1 MHADARRRIDL
12 DDCATVL
19 QHGGGDVLGG
29 DVNTGDVQ
37 SDDIGCINGYICILG
52 VDMIGNIH
60 RGASGTEVV
69 ILPKIDDLTFF
80 GHRIHGKPILF

>member
-1 MHADARRRIDL
+1 MIP
-12 DDCATVL
+12 
-19 QHGGGDVLGG
+19 G
-29 DVNTGDVQ
+29 NTTMPPPV
-37 SDDIGCINGYICILG
+37 SYTHLDIGCINGYICILG